1 MLQPVQRV
9 NAGVFAPAFGEQPE
23 LAIHP
28 LDVRRKHHA
37 LIAVTLGS
45 GGNNGRVLD
54 GTGVDT
60 YFVGTAFQHPV
71 KIFQAADA
79 AADRQRDKNFAGNAA
94 QNIGKNRAAL
104 HAGGDIIKH
113 QLISPGRVVIAGHLD
128 RVGHIL

>member
-1 MLQPVQRV
+1 MLQPVQSV
-9 NAGVFAPAFGEQPE
+9 NAGVFAPAFGEQLE

-28 LDVRRKHHA
+28 LDVRREHHA

-113 QLISPGRVVIAGHLD
+113 QLSSPGRVVIAGHLD

>member
-9 NAGVFAPAFGEQPE
+9 NAGVFAPAFGEQLE

-94 QNIGKNRAAL
+94 QNIGKIVRPSTLAV
-104 HAGGDIIKH
+104 
-113 QLISPGRVVIAGHLD
+113 IS
-128 RVGHIL
+128 